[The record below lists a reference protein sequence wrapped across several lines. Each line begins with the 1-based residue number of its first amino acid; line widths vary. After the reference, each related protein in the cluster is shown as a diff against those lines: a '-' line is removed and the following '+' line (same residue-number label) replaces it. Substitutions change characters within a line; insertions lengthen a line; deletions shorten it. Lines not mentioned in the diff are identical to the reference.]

1 MEDICFCFLWIVR
14 CELMFMLLLSG
25 HSEGLQV
32 IGGRVTVVQGATVTL
47 PCQLTDSKETLKQ
60 ILWQR
65 STRGRPFR
73 DNFFIILEKN
83 GKYPIELTDD
93 RFRFVGN
100 FTEKNGSLQLSNAS
114 LMDEGSYSCIFLLL
128 ESGNHKTEVSLNL
141 LVPPVTS
148 LKNESVVL
156 GSEEVLL
163 ATCTAAAARPPGEVR
178 WVTGNAKVRVT
189 TNSTRHD
196 NDTTTTK
203 SSLFGVPT
211 RDLDGQLIQCVVS
224 SVALDTDKFQPFFL
238 QLFFSPSNV
247 SIIESSDD
255 SLLCISE
262 ARPEPTF
269 NWTRSGLALSLSGV
283 RAEGAQLKF
292 LSRSLDLKGLY
303 HCEVSNLYGR
313 QSAQVFVHV
322 LSVSSVSP
330 PSLVIGWSLFGL
342 LLLLLIVE
350 AFTCYRFGFL
360 KRRTSKGFQL
370 LRAHPKKNQDQQ
382 LQKGWTKVK
391 VIFEKKVN
399 GSTESGVEQSE

>member
-1 MEDICFCFLWIVR
+1 
-14 CELMFMLLLSG
+14 
-25 HSEGLQV
+25 
-32 IGGRVTVVQGATVTL
+32 QGATVTL

-238 QLFFSPSNV
+238 QLFC
-247 SIIESSDD
+247 E
-255 SLLCISE
+255 
-262 ARPEPTF
+262 
-269 NWTRSGLALSLSGV
+269 SGLALSLSGV

-322 LSVSSVSP
+322 LSGEVSFMIISSE
-330 PSLVIGWSLFGL
+330 LF
-342 LLLLLIVE
+342 
-350 AFTCYRFGFL
+350 
-360 KRRTSKGFQL
+360 RT
-370 LRAHPKKNQDQQ
+370 
-382 LQKGWTKVK
+382 
-391 VIFEKKVN
+391 
-399 GSTESGVEQSE
+399 

>member
-247 SIIESSDD
+247 RIIESSDD

-269 NWTRSGLALSLSGV
+269 KWTRSGLALPLSGV

-322 LSVSSVSP
+322 LSVSP
-330 PSLVIGWSLFGL
+330 LSLVIGWSLFGL

-350 AFTCYRFGFL
+350 ALTCFRFGFL
-360 KRRTSKGFQL
+360 KRRRTSKGFQL

>member
-14 CELMFMLLLSG
+14 CALMFMPLLSR

-47 PCQLTDSKETLKQ
+47 PCHLTDSKETLKQ

-65 STRGRPFR
+65 STRGRPLK
-73 DNFFIILEKN
+73 DNFFNILEKN
-83 GKYPIELTDD
+83 GKYLIEFMDD
-93 RFRFVGN
+93 RFRFVGS
-100 FTEKNGSLQLSNAS
+100 FTEKNGSIQLSKAS

-128 ESGNHKTEVSLNL
+128 ESGNHKTEVSLKL
-141 LVPPVTS
+141 LGTQYFTWFLNIEILYFSIFFPVNVDVFPHFPIVPPVTS

-163 ATCTAAAARPPGEVR
+163 ATCTAAAARPPAEVR
-178 WVTGNAKVRVT
+178 WVTGNAKIRVT

-196 NDTTTTK
+196 NGTTTTK

-224 SVALDTDKFQPFFL
+224 SVALDTDKIQPFFL

-255 SLLCISE
+255 SLRCISE

-269 NWTRSGLALSLSGV
+269 NWTRSGLALPLSGV

-322 LSVSSVSP
+322 LSVSP
-330 PSLVIGWSLFGL
+330 PSLVIGWSFFGL
-342 LLLLLIVE
+342 LLLLIVA
-350 AFTCYRFGFL
+350 AFTCFRFGFL
-360 KRRTSKGFQL
+360 KRFTE
-370 LRAHPKKNQDQQ
+370 KKNFQ
-382 LQKGWTKVK
+382 
-391 VIFEKKVN
+391 
-399 GSTESGVEQSE
+399 GVPTT

>member
-141 LVPPVTS
+141 LGTQYFTWFLNIEILYFS
-148 LKNESVVL
+148 
-156 GSEEVLL
+156 
-163 ATCTAAAARPPGEVR
+163 
-178 WVTGNAKVRVT
+178 
-189 TNSTRHD
+189 
-196 NDTTTTK
+196 
-203 SSLFGVPT
+203 
-211 RDLDGQLIQCVVS
+211 I
-224 SVALDTDKFQPFFL
+224 FF
-238 QLFFSPSNV
+238 PS
-247 SIIESSDD
+247 
-255 SLLCISE
+255 
-262 ARPEPTF
+262 
-269 NWTRSGLALSLSGV
+269 
-283 RAEGAQLKF
+283 
-292 LSRSLDLKGLY
+292 
-303 HCEVSNLYGR
+303 
-313 QSAQVFVHV
+313 
-322 LSVSSVSP
+322 
-330 PSLVIGWSLFGL
+330 
-342 LLLLLIVE
+342 
-350 AFTCYRFGFL
+350 
-360 KRRTSKGFQL
+360 
-370 LRAHPKKNQDQQ
+370 
-382 LQKGWTKVK
+382 
-391 VIFEKKVN
+391 
-399 GSTESGVEQSE
+399 